1 MLLARACRVG
11 ASPALASLVKTPV
24 VPRTPQLSKGQV
36 TRLFSDGRTSYTR
49 TARRRVTATE
59 QAMAPAG
66 ETAFN
71 IGKGAVAGGAALG
84 LGAICYYGLGL
95 SSRPGVIDQSSF
107 WPQYVKDRVRSTYM
121 YFGGSIVASAATA
134 AMCLRSPAVMNLVM
148 RQGWVALGVSLAAMI
163 GSGMVA
169 QGLPYKEGFGAKQM
183 AWLVHTGIVGAV
195 LAPLS
200 LLGGP
205 LVIRAAWYTA
215 GVVGGLSTIAVC
227 APSDQFLNMTGPLA
241 IGLGV
246 VFASSLGSMFLPPT
260 TVLGSGLHS
269 IALYGGLLLFSGFL
283 LYDTQK
289 IMHHA
294 KSQPTYNAY
303 GRPYDPINKRRGTDM
318 RLRESVSA
326 PLHPGGLNNNQLRRH
341 GPSRSIGAGEIG
353 DRNEN
358 EAQDTVVPA
367 SDYPADVSEGFR
379 LAEDTTT
386 WSSLAIARDNSVQ
399 QSGLQQSDVNV
410 NNNLTESGIRRNSS
424 IESLVDYEGTTEE
437 QSANANNNLNESK
450 IRKNSSLESLDD
462 YEGRSSPQENS
473 SHEPSEW
480 SDWSEEGNLPAG
492 CRGIVNPNYPGF
504 QHLAPS
510 LLSDTD
516 LTEDEHDS
524 CSDYPPFYGVHQ
536 HDVPLSPPE
545 NSNEYNNNVDD
556 SINHLWDQRN
566 DRKVFYEKPKF
577 NIQTVTSLYEA
588 VVPPSEKCINYVKS
602 VEISRSEEKALSP
615 EPEEV
620 VVNGIVEAE
629 THLTLLDEPE
639 EGLADQVNESAPDL
653 SQATLQE
660 KHEREVPVE
669 VELVELTTSV
679 NESLQFPE
687 IEEILD
693 SGKTSEIGETDDVA
707 VEHIDL
713 IREAKELPHPDRSK
727 IGNRQPV
734 TTSTAGSADDDE
746 SESNS
751 DYSEG
756 SAEER
761 PTYTKLEEIDLLSS
775 IGRDI
780 GVDLEKYAQPV
791 PDVVAME
798 SIESIRANQPRSISR
813 STPVIKDHVEDT
825 NKLLDR
831 ELSEASSADAR
842 KKEKMARNQAK
853 RRLQQQQQHQ
863 QQSRNSNSQRRS
875 DKRRTDIDNG
885 SGGFDVYNIE
895 TAMPKIDL
903 DAIESHLRAA
913 REEERRVKATAETK
927 PTEPII
933 IEPIIVEK
941 PKEIKDGEREDL
953 ITRFDR
959 VVRGEPDRN
968 LQRRNDREEIR
979 RRLAM
984 GPDAEDLR
992 AERGRK
998 PSLQSRLQSGMNLQ
1012 ICFMNETSSD
1022 TESPGSENDVSPGST
1037 PTSLGS
1043 KQLGKQQAPARP
1055 QILSLPSLRLESAA
1069 NSTPPVDEADFFA
1082 RQARLQTEARMALAQ
1097 AKEMAHMQM
1106 EVERQR
1112 LKQSPITEMVR
1123 CSLEKVGV
1131 QLGEDRRRLSRTL
1144 LTELNVAQLQ
1154 VVANDLHARIAALNE
1169 ALVEGLLRRDD
1180 LHMEQDSMLVD
1191 VEDLTRY
1198 LGAKQESL
1206 KKKQQSMQ
1214 QAANHNHQ
1222 QSSPAPTKL
1231 SMKPKLT
1238 HLNRGLVALVRK

>member
-1 MLLARACRVG
+1 
-11 ASPALASLVKTPV
+11 
-24 VPRTPQLSKGQV
+24 
-36 TRLFSDGRTSYTR
+36 
-49 TARRRVTATE
+49 
-59 QAMAPAG
+59 
-66 ETAFN
+66 
-71 IGKGAVAGGAALG
+71 
-84 LGAICYYGLGL
+84 
-95 SSRPGVIDQSSF
+95 
-107 WPQYVKDRVRSTYM
+107 
-121 YFGGSIVASAATA
+121 
-134 AMCLRSPAVMNLVM
+134 
-148 RQGWVALGVSLAAMI
+148 
-163 GSGMVA
+163 
-169 QGLPYKEGFGAKQM
+169 
-183 AWLVHTGIVGAV
+183 
-195 LAPLS
+195 
-200 LLGGP
+200 
-205 LVIRAAWYTA
+205 
-215 GVVGGLSTIAVC
+215 
-227 APSDQFLNMTGPLA
+227 
-241 IGLGV
+241 
-246 VFASSLGSMFLPPT
+246 
-260 TVLGSGLHS
+260 
-269 IALYGGLLLFSGFL
+269 
-283 LYDTQK
+283 
-289 IMHHA
+289 
-294 KSQPTYNAY
+294 
-303 GRPYDPINKRRGTDM
+303 M
-318 RLRESVSA
+318 RLRESVSVSV
-326 PLHPGGLNNNQLRRH
+326 PIHPGGLNNNQLRRH
-341 GPSRSIGAGEIG
+341 SPSRSTGAGEIG

-358 EAQDTVVPA
+358 ATQKPVAPEPDCPNDE
-367 SDYPADVSEGFR
+367 SADFH

-386 WSSLAIARDNSVQ
+386 WSSLAIARDNVQ
-399 QSGLQQSDVNV
+399 QSNLQAQSPVNV
-410 NNNLTESGIRRNSS
+410 NNNLTESRIQRNSS
-424 IESLVDYEGTTEE
+424 AESLADYEGTNEE
-437 QSANANNNLNESK
+437 QSANVNNNLTELK
-450 IRKNSSLESLDD
+450 IQRSSSAESLAD
-462 YEGRSSPQENS
+462 YEGRNSPHEKLSSRELT
-473 SHEPSEW
+473 PSEW

-524 CSDYPPFYGVHQ
+524 CSDYPSHYSVNQ
-536 HDVPLSPPE
+536 HHDEVVAPLPE
-545 NSNEYNNNVDD
+545 NDNEYNNNIDD
-556 SINHLWDQRN
+556 SINHLGGQRN
-566 DRKVFYEKPKF
+566 DRKTFYEKPKF
-577 NIQTVTSLYEA
+577 NIQTVTSLYES

-602 VEISRSEEKALSP
+602 VEVSRSEEKALSP

-629 THLTLLDEPE
+629 THLTLLDERE
-639 EGLADQVNESAPDL
+639 EGLADQVDERPPEL
-653 SQATLQE
+653 SQVTFAD
-660 KHEREVPVE
+660 KREREVSVE

-693 SGKTSEIGETDDVA
+693 SGKTSEIGETEDVA

-727 IGNRQPV
+727 IGNRQPATTTT
-734 TTSTAGSADDDE
+734 TTSTGGSADDDE
-746 SESNS
+746 SENNS

-756 SAEER
+756 FAEER

-798 SIESIRANQPRSISR
+798 SIENMRQPRSASI
-813 STPVIKDHVEDT
+813 VKDHVDT

-831 ELSEASSADAR
+831 ELPEMSSADAR
-842 KKEKMARNQAK
+842 KKEKM
-853 RRLQQQQQHQ
+853 QQQQQ
-863 QQSRNSNSQRRS
+863 QQSRNSNSQRRP
-875 DKRRTDIDNG
+875 DKRRADMDNG

-913 REEERRVKATAETK
+913 REEERR
-927 PTEPII
+927 
-933 IEPIIVEK
+933 
-941 PKEIKDGEREDL
+941 
-953 ITRFDR
+953 
-959 VVRGEPDRN
+959 
-968 LQRRNDREEIR
+968 RRNDREEIR

-992 AERGRK
+992 TERGRK

-1022 TESPGSENDVSPGST
+1022 TESPGSENDTSPGST

-1043 KQLGKQQAPARP
+1043 KQLGGKQQAPTRP
-1055 QILSLPSLRLESAA
+1055 QVLSLPSLRLDTGA

-1131 QLGEDRRRLSRTL
+1131 QLGEDRRRLSRVL

-1154 VVANDLHARIAALNE
+1154 VVANDLHARIAVLNE

-1214 QAANHNHQ
+1214 QTANRNYQ
-1222 QSSPAPTKL
+1222 QSSSAPMKL

>member
-1 MLLARACRVG
+1 
-11 ASPALASLVKTPV
+11 
-24 VPRTPQLSKGQV
+24 
-36 TRLFSDGRTSYTR
+36 
-49 TARRRVTATE
+49 
-59 QAMAPAG
+59 
-66 ETAFN
+66 
-71 IGKGAVAGGAALG
+71 
-84 LGAICYYGLGL
+84 
-95 SSRPGVIDQSSF
+95 
-107 WPQYVKDRVRSTYM
+107 
-121 YFGGSIVASAATA
+121 
-134 AMCLRSPAVMNLVM
+134 
-148 RQGWVALGVSLAAMI
+148 
-163 GSGMVA
+163 
-169 QGLPYKEGFGAKQM
+169 
-183 AWLVHTGIVGAV
+183 
-195 LAPLS
+195 
-200 LLGGP
+200 
-205 LVIRAAWYTA
+205 
-215 GVVGGLSTIAVC
+215 
-227 APSDQFLNMTGPLA
+227 
-241 IGLGV
+241 
-246 VFASSLGSMFLPPT
+246 
-260 TVLGSGLHS
+260 
-269 IALYGGLLLFSGFL
+269 
-283 LYDTQK
+283 
-289 IMHHA
+289 
-294 KSQPTYNAY
+294 
-303 GRPYDPINKRRGTDM
+303 M
-318 RLRESVSA
+318 RLRESISISV

-341 GPSRSIGAGEIG
+341 ESIGAGEIG
-353 DRNEN
+353 GDRNEN
-358 EAQDTVVPA
+358 ATREPVAPN
-367 SDYPADVSEGFR
+367 YPVDESADFR

-386 WSSLAIARDNSVQ
+386 WSSLAIARDNVQ
-399 QSGLQQSDVNV
+399 QSNPQSTNV
-410 NNNLTESGIRRNSS
+410 NNNLTESKIQRNSS
-424 IESLVDYEGTTEE
+424 VESLADYEGTIEE
-437 QSANANNNLNESK
+437 QSANVNNNLTESR
-450 IRKNSSLESLDD
+450 IRRSSSVESLTD
-462 YEGRSSPQENS
+462 YEGRNS
-473 SHEPSEW
+473 SHENSSRELTPSEW

-524 CSDYPPFYGVHQ
+524 CSDYPPLYSVHHREVAQ
-536 HDVPLSPPE
+536 E
-545 NSNEYNNNVDD
+545 NGNEYNNNVDD
-556 SINHLWDQRN
+556 SINHLCGQRN
-566 DRKVFYEKPKF
+566 DRKIFYEKPKF
-577 NIQTVTSLYEA
+577 NIQTVTSLYES

-602 VEISRSEEKALSP
+602 VEVSRSEKKAQSP

-629 THLTLLDEPE
+629 THLTLLDERE
-639 EGLADQVNESAPDL
+639 EGLADQVSERTPQL
-653 SQATLQE
+653 SRAILE
-660 KHEREVPVE
+660 NNRDREVPVQ

-693 SGKTSEIGETDDVA
+693 SGKTSEISETEDVA

-713 IREAKELPHPDRSK
+713 IREAKELPHLDRSK

-734 TTSTAGSADDDE
+734 TTTSAGGSADDDE

-756 SAEER
+756 FAEER

-780 GVDLEKYAQPV
+780 GVDFEKYAQPV

-798 SIESIRANQPRSISR
+798 SIDSIRGGQSR
-813 STPVIKDHVEDT
+813 STSVIKDHIEDT

-831 ELSEASSADAR
+831 ELPEASSADAR
-842 KKEKMARNQAK
+842 KKEKMVKNQAK
-853 RRLQQQQQHQ
+853 RRQQQQQQ
-863 QQSRNSNSQRRS
+863 QQSRNSNSQRRT
-875 DKRRTDIDNG
+875 DKRRADIDNG

-913 REEERRVKATAETK
+913 REEERR
-927 PTEPII
+927 
-933 IEPIIVEK
+933 
-941 PKEIKDGEREDL
+941 
-953 ITRFDR
+953 
-959 VVRGEPDRN
+959 
-968 LQRRNDREEIR
+968 RRNDREEIR

-1022 TESPGSENDVSPGST
+1022 TESPGSENDASPGST

-1043 KQLGKQQAPARP
+1043 KQLGGKQYAPMRP
-1055 QILSLPSLRLESAA
+1055 QVLSLPSLRLDAGA

-1131 QLGEDRRRLSRTL
+1131 QLGEDRRRLSRVL

-1214 QAANHNHQ
+1214 QTANRNHQ
-1222 QSSPAPTKL
+1222 QSSSTPTKL
-1231 SMKPKLT
+1231 FMKPKLT

>member
-1 MLLARACRVG
+1 
-11 ASPALASLVKTPV
+11 
-24 VPRTPQLSKGQV
+24 
-36 TRLFSDGRTSYTR
+36 
-49 TARRRVTATE
+49 
-59 QAMAPAG
+59 
-66 ETAFN
+66 
-71 IGKGAVAGGAALG
+71 
-84 LGAICYYGLGL
+84 
-95 SSRPGVIDQSSF
+95 
-107 WPQYVKDRVRSTYM
+107 
-121 YFGGSIVASAATA
+121 
-134 AMCLRSPAVMNLVM
+134 
-148 RQGWVALGVSLAAMI
+148 
-163 GSGMVA
+163 
-169 QGLPYKEGFGAKQM
+169 
-183 AWLVHTGIVGAV
+183 
-195 LAPLS
+195 
-200 LLGGP
+200 
-205 LVIRAAWYTA
+205 
-215 GVVGGLSTIAVC
+215 
-227 APSDQFLNMTGPLA
+227 
-241 IGLGV
+241 
-246 VFASSLGSMFLPPT
+246 
-260 TVLGSGLHS
+260 
-269 IALYGGLLLFSGFL
+269 
-283 LYDTQK
+283 
-289 IMHHA
+289 
-294 KSQPTYNAY
+294 
-303 GRPYDPINKRRGTDM
+303 M
-318 RLRESVSA
+318 RLRESISVSV

-341 GPSRSIGAGEIG
+341 ESIGAGEIAG

-358 EAQDTVVPA
+358 ATREPVTPN
-367 SDYPADVSEGFR
+367 YPVDESTDFR

-386 WSSLAIARDNSVQ
+386 WSSLAIARDNVQ
-399 QSGLQQSDVNV
+399 QSNPQSTNV
-410 NNNLTESGIRRNSS
+410 NNNLTEPKIQRNSS
-424 IESLVDYEGTTEE
+424 VESL
-437 QSANANNNLNESK
+437 A
-450 IRKNSSLESLDD
+450 D
-462 YEGRSSPQENS
+462 YEGRNSPHENS
-473 SHEPSEW
+473 SRELTPSEW
-480 SDWSEEGNLPAG
+480 SDWSEEGNLLAG

-524 CSDYPPFYGVHQ
+524 CSDYPPLYGVH
-536 HDVPLSPPE
+536 HREIAPE
-545 NSNEYNNNVDD
+545 NGNEYNNNVDD
-556 SINHLWDQRN
+556 SINHLCGQRN
-566 DRKVFYEKPKF
+566 DRKIFYEKPKF
-577 NIQTVTSLYEA
+577 NIQTVTSLYES

-602 VEISRSEEKALSP
+602 VEVSRSEKKAQSP

-629 THLTLLDEPE
+629 THLTLLDERE
-639 EGLADQVNESAPDL
+639 EGLADQVSERTPEL
-653 SQATLQE
+653 SRAILE
-660 KHEREVPVE
+660 DKCEREVPVE

-693 SGKTSEIGETDDVA
+693 SGKTSEIGETEDVA

-713 IREAKELPHPDRSK
+713 IREAKELPRLDRSK

-734 TTSTAGSADDDE
+734 TTTSAGGSADDDE

-756 SAEER
+756 FAEER

-780 GVDLEKYAQPV
+780 GVDFEKYAQPV

-798 SIESIRANQPRSISR
+798 SIESIRAGQSR
-813 STPVIKDHVEDT
+813 STSVIKDHIEDT

-831 ELSEASSADAR
+831 ELPEASSADAR
-842 KKEKMARNQAK
+842 KKEKMAKNQAK
-853 RRLQQQQQHQ
+853 RRQQQQQQ

-875 DKRRTDIDNG
+875 DKRRADIDNG

-913 REEERRVKATAETK
+913 REEERR
-927 PTEPII
+927 
-933 IEPIIVEK
+933 
-941 PKEIKDGEREDL
+941 
-953 ITRFDR
+953 
-959 VVRGEPDRN
+959 
-968 LQRRNDREEIR
+968 RRNDREEIR

-1022 TESPGSENDVSPGST
+1022 TESPGSENDTSPGST

-1043 KQLGKQQAPARP
+1043 KQLGKQRAPMRP
-1055 QILSLPSLRLESAA
+1055 QVLSLPSLRLDAGA
-1069 NSTPPVDEADFFA
+1069 NSMPPVDEADFFA

-1131 QLGEDRRRLSRTL
+1131 QLGEDRRRLSRVL

-1214 QAANHNHQ
+1214 QTTNRNHQ
-1222 QSSPAPTKL
+1222 QSSSTPTKL

>member
-1 MLLARACRVG
+1 
-11 ASPALASLVKTPV
+11 
-24 VPRTPQLSKGQV
+24 
-36 TRLFSDGRTSYTR
+36 
-49 TARRRVTATE
+49 
-59 QAMAPAG
+59 
-66 ETAFN
+66 
-71 IGKGAVAGGAALG
+71 
-84 LGAICYYGLGL
+84 
-95 SSRPGVIDQSSF
+95 
-107 WPQYVKDRVRSTYM
+107 
-121 YFGGSIVASAATA
+121 
-134 AMCLRSPAVMNLVM
+134 
-148 RQGWVALGVSLAAMI
+148 
-163 GSGMVA
+163 
-169 QGLPYKEGFGAKQM
+169 
-183 AWLVHTGIVGAV
+183 
-195 LAPLS
+195 
-200 LLGGP
+200 
-205 LVIRAAWYTA
+205 
-215 GVVGGLSTIAVC
+215 
-227 APSDQFLNMTGPLA
+227 
-241 IGLGV
+241 
-246 VFASSLGSMFLPPT
+246 
-260 TVLGSGLHS
+260 
-269 IALYGGLLLFSGFL
+269 
-283 LYDTQK
+283 
-289 IMHHA
+289 
-294 KSQPTYNAY
+294 
-303 GRPYDPINKRRGTDM
+303 M
-318 RLRESVSA
+318 RLRESVSISV
-326 PLHPGGLNNNQLRRH
+326 PLHPGGLNNNQLRR
-341 GPSRSIGAGEIG
+341 PEPIGAGEIAG

-358 EAQDTVVPA
+358 ATREPVDE
-367 SDYPADVSEGFR
+367 SADFR

-386 WSSLAIARDNSVQ
+386 WSSLAIARDNVQ
-399 QSGLQQSDVNV
+399 QSNPQSTNV
-410 NNNLTESGIRRNSS
+410 NNNLTEPKIQRNSSVESLADYEGTIEEQSANVNNNPIESRIRRNSS
-424 IESLVDYEGTTEE
+424 VESLTDC
-437 QSANANNNLNESK
+437 
-450 IRKNSSLESLDD
+450 
-462 YEGRSSPQENS
+462 EGRNSPHENS
-473 SHEPSEW
+473 SRELTPSEW

-524 CSDYPPFYGVHQ
+524 CSDYPPLYGVHPEI
-536 HDVPLSPPE
+536 VPE
-545 NSNEYNNNVDD
+545 NGNEYNNNVDD
-556 SINHLWDQRN
+556 SINHLCGQRN
-566 DRKVFYEKPKF
+566 DRKIFYEKPKF
-577 NIQTVTSLYEA
+577 NIQTVTSLYES

-602 VEISRSEEKALSP
+602 VEVSRSEKKAQSP

-620 VVNGIVEAE
+620 VVNGVVEAE
-629 THLTLLDEPE
+629 THLTLLDERE
-639 EGLADQVNESAPDL
+639 EGLADQVSEQTPEL
-653 SQATLQE
+653 SRAVLE
-660 KHEREVPVE
+660 NKREREVPVE

-693 SGKTSEIGETDDVA
+693 SGKTSEISETEDVA

-713 IREAKELPHPDRSK
+713 IREAKELPHLDRSK

-734 TTSTAGSADDDE
+734 TTSAGGSADDDE

-756 SAEER
+756 FAEER

-780 GVDLEKYAQPV
+780 GVDFEKYAPV

-798 SIESIRANQPRSISR
+798 SIESIRGGQSR
-813 STPVIKDHVEDT
+813 ATSVIKDRIEDT

-831 ELSEASSADAR
+831 ELPEASSADVR
-842 KKEKMARNQAK
+842 KKEKMVKNQAK
-853 RRLQQQQQHQ
+853 RRQQQQQQ
-863 QQSRNSNSQRRS
+863 QQSRNSNSQRRP
-875 DKRRTDIDNG
+875 DKRRADIDG

-913 REEERRVKATAETK
+913 REEERR
-927 PTEPII
+927 
-933 IEPIIVEK
+933 
-941 PKEIKDGEREDL
+941 
-953 ITRFDR
+953 
-959 VVRGEPDRN
+959 
-968 LQRRNDREEIR
+968 RRNDREEIR

-1022 TESPGSENDVSPGST
+1022 TESPGSENDTSPGST

-1043 KQLGKQQAPARP
+1043 KQLGGKQHAPMRP
-1055 QILSLPSLRLESAA
+1055 QVLSLPSLRLESA

-1131 QLGEDRRRLSRTL
+1131 QLGEDRRRLSRVL

-1214 QAANHNHQ
+1214 QTANRNHQ
-1222 QSSPAPTKL
+1222 QSSPTPTKL